1 MTKRS
6 LCVIYTIAFVVM
18 LVTGMLSLQE
28 LAQMPFEEENFSP
41 SLPLLFIILYFVLP
55 MFLFP
60 IVLIALLFGLP
71 MAGIEMVTCW
81 IEVLSDGGEAK

>member
-1 MTKRS
+1 MNKRS
-6 LCVIYTIAFVVM
+6 LCVIYTITFATM

-28 LAQMPFEEENFSP
+28 LIQMPFTENLSP
-41 SLPLLFIILYFVLP
+41 SLPLLFFILYFVLP

-71 MAGIEMVTCW
+71 IAGIEMATCW
-81 IEVLSDGGEAK
+81 IEVLSDEGEAK